1 VKEDSSS
8 ACARARQ
15 ANESRREVLVMDS
28 GCGQSVEKV
37 EGGRWKVEAWWK
49 LLPGGTEPTPLRH
62 GCITIVAVALIPG
75 TGDEDADEDADPN
88 ADAYR
93 DDPAI
98 LLLIRGVAPRSGLP
112 QDGHIDAEP
121 HSAHSRTTVEGEH
134 ERTPCLQRRDR
145 SNRQVATVPA
155 CLDGFEPQSDPIAQ
169 ARGTTQ
175 CNRRKTCIYHV

>member
-1 VKEDSSS
+1 M
-8 ACARARQ
+8 RAER
-15 ANESRREVLVMDS
+15 
-28 GCGQSVEKV
+28 GK
-37 EGGRWKVEAWWK
+37 GGRWKVE
-49 LLPGGTEPTPLRH
+49 GGSMVETVARWNRTDATPSWMYH
-62 GCITIVAVALIPG
+62 NCGCGFRIRYPIGTLCDWFRRVVAALIPG